1 MKSRLRVIVIAATT
15 SVVVGIAAG
24 FATAGDSGVSASRQA
39 NKLTPG
45 SYKINT
51 TMNTKLEV
59 PRPKG
64 TTSGT
69 GAFKATLKVVSATKA
84 SLTWKLSFAHLTG
97 PALAAH
103 VHLGA
108 PGKAGKVVV
117 PLCGPCR
124 SGRGATT
131 SVTAVAAAAMIA
143 GKAYVNVHTKANP
156 NGEIRGTV
164 KAASAGGGTA
174 ANPYANMTVA
184 VTPALVAK
192 GKQLSESFGCEACH
206 TLTGAKSTGP
216 TWKGLAGRNV
226 HLDTGKVVKATDG
239 YLINAIEQPDAEI
252 VEGYSSGIMTT
263 AIGNIPVSQAKAI
276 VAYIKSV
283 K

>member
-39 NKLTPG
+39 TKLTPG
-45 SYKINT
+45 SYKVNT

-69 GAFKATLKVVSATKA
+69 GTFKATLKVVSATKA

-124 SGRGATT
+124 SGRGGDELGHGCRRRRNDRRQGVRQRSHEGEPQRRDPRHGEGEPPPAAGPQPTRTPT
-131 SVTAVAAAAMIA
+131 S
-143 GKAYVNVHTKANP
+143 P
-156 NGEIRGTV
+156 SR
-164 KAASAGGGTA
+164 
-174 ANPYANMTVA
+174 
-184 VTPALVAK
+184 
-192 GKQLSESFGCEACH
+192 
-206 TLTGAKSTGP
+206 
-216 TWKGLAGRNV
+216 
-226 HLDTGKVVKATDG
+226 
-239 YLINAIEQPDAEI
+239 
-252 VEGYSSGIMTT
+252 
-263 AIGNIPVSQAKAI
+263 
-276 VAYIKSV
+276 
-283 K
+283 